1 MAPWLAAGIEPA
13 QGLVIRALDGPSRVH
28 RGADMILHC
37 KYDLEGCPLYAV
49 KWFRGRREIFRF
61 EPERWPHAAK
71 IFPLDKIRVD
81 VSRSLRFIG
90 RWRLVA
96 GRPGLSPITHRSRP
110 GPIH

>member
-1 MAPWLAAGIEPA
+1 MVPSAAVGIKPA

-49 KWFRGRREIFRF
+49 KWFRGHREIFRF

-71 IFPLDKIRVD
+71 VFPLDKIRVD
-81 VSRSLRFIG
+81 VSRSLTLIG
-90 RWRLVA
+90 RWPL
-96 GRPGLSPITHRSRP
+96 GRPGPSVTHRSRP